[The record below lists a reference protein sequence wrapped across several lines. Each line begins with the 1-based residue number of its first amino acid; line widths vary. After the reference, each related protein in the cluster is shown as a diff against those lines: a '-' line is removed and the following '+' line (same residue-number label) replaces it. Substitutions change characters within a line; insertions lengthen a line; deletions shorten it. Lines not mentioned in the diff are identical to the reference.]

1 MKKTILCFLLITC
14 CLLSGCQKGFDLSNS
29 ETINNIP
36 PAGASVI
43 EKYAGD
49 FETVI
54 YGETENSSI
63 FHTNNNHSAGFNS
76 VEFIDPIA
84 TQSIDVDIFGTVYK
98 GNYITTAKI
107 ACSDITV
114 HHYNLEGTESGH
126 LFIDASTGKI
136 VKYGAVPYNQN
147 EFESESDYKNFIQ
160 KILNPD
166 SNLSKYN
173 YECVSQ
179 YYYQDPDNGGGG
191 SKTVNGFKN
200 DCTEYERI
208 GRYYFFYTQSVNG
221 VHLEDH
227 ISANFSDRVFNIEI
241 YEPNY
246 DIEQFQPLLIRME
259 EAEKAVK
266 YHLQKN
272 VKEGVTVVSI
282 EHGKKEVFIQD
293 GIPYL
298 KMTSTVEYM
307 SKYYSESYS
316 ITVTTITG

>member
-14 CLLSGCQKGFDLSNS
+14 CLLSGCQKGFDFSLTGNS
-29 ETINNIP
+29 SDKLETI
-36 PAGASVI
+36 
-43 EKYAGD
+43 
-49 FETVI
+49 I
-54 YGETENSSI
+54 YEETEDSSI
-63 FHTNNNHSAGFNS
+63 FQTSNSNSGKFNS
-76 VEFIDPIA
+76 IEFIDPLA
-84 TQSIDVDIFGTVYK
+84 KQSIDVDIFGTVYK

-160 KILNPD
+160 KILNHD

-179 YYYQDPDNGGGG
+179 YYYQDPGNRGGG

-221 VHLEDH
+221 VQLEDH

-246 DIEQFQPLLIRME
+246 DIEQFQPLFIRME

-282 EHGKKEVFIQD
+282 EHGKKEVFI
-293 GIPYL
+293 
-298 KMTSTVEYM
+298 
-307 SKYYSESYS
+307 
-316 ITVTTITG
+316 